1 MHPYF
6 RFYSG
11 YFALGL
17 VIALICLLALVANI
31 AMDFFGW

>member
-17 VIALICLLALVANI
+17 VIAVLCLVVLAVNI
-31 AMDFFGW
+31 AVDFFGW